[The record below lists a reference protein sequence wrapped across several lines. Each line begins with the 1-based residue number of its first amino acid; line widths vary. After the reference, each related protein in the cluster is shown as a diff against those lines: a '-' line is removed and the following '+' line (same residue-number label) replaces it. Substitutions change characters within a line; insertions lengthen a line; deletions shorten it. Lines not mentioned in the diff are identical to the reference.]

1 MVAHG
6 QKLEKTMA
14 GLSMEIY
21 VHFIDHLCEDAGG
34 RVRWRLFFGESCNGF
49 CESCNGFCGGGGG
62 GGYPKSGGGMR
73 GF

>member
-1 MVAHG
+1 MEVAHG

-49 CESCNGFCGGGGG
+49 CGGGGG
-62 GGYPKSGGGMR
+62 GGGSKKWWWYAWVLM
-73 GF
+73 

>member
-49 CESCNGFCGGGGG
+49 CGGGGG
-62 GGYPKSGGGMR
+62 GGGSKKW
-73 GF
+73 

>member
-49 CESCNGFCGGGGG
+49 CGGGGG
-62 GGYPKSGGGMR
+62 GGGSKKWWWYAWVLIR
-73 GF
+73 F